1 MILGVYGYSK
11 SGKTTFI
18 EELLKVLV
26 ADGYDIAT
34 IKHIPHEGFSI
45 DTEKKDT
52 WRYRN
57 AGASTVVA
65 SSPSETVFMVNDGMQ
80 LNLILQMIQ
89 TISKPDLIL
98 VEGYKNESIPKI
110 AVGQIEE
117 RPNTIF
123 KYEDNLEEILQ
134 YIKQEIDIERIQ
146 RQLPGL
152 DCKKC
157 GFDCRKMA
165 EFIYAKEM
173 TLEDCHSFSQLP
185 VFLEADGK
193 SIPLGGFTRDMIANI
208 INGMI
213 SSLKGTEGAREF
225 KIILK
230 R

>member
-18 EELLKVLV
+18 EELLKILV

-57 AGASTVVA
+57 AGAITVVA
-65 SSPSETVFMVNDGMQ
+65 SSPGETVFMVNEGMQ
-80 LNLILQMIQ
+80 LNLILKMIQ
-89 TISKPDLIL
+89 MISKPDLIL

-110 AVGQIEE
+110 AVGKIEE

-123 KYEDNLEEILQ
+123 KYEDNLEKILQ
-134 YIKQEIDIERIQ
+134 YIKQEIEIEKIQ

-165 EFIYAKEM
+165 ETIYAKER

-193 SIPLGGFTRDMIANI
+193 SIPLGGFTKDMIANI
-208 INGMI
+208 INGML
-213 SSLKGTEGAREF
+213 SSLKGTDGAREF
-225 KIILK
+225 KIIL
-230 R
+230 RR

>member
-18 EELLKVLV
+18 EEMLKILIKE
-26 ADGYDIAT
+26 GYEIAT

-52 WRYRN
+52 GRYKN
-57 AGASTVVA
+57 AGAKTVVA
-65 SSPSETVFMVNDGMQ
+65 SSPGETAFMVNEGMK
-80 LNLILQMIQ
+80 LDLILKTIR

-98 VEGYKNESIPKI
+98 VEGYKNENIPKI
-110 AVGQIEE
+110 AVGEIEE
-117 RPNTIF
+117 RSNTLF
-123 KYEDNLEEILQ
+123 KYDGNLKEILQ
-134 YIKQEIDIERIQ
+134 YIKQEIGIERIQ

-165 EFIYAKEM
+165 ELIYAKEI

-185 VFLEADGK
+185 VFLEGDGE
-193 SIPLGGFTRDMIANI
+193 SIPLGDFTRGMIANI

-213 SSLKGTEGAREF
+213 SSLKGTESAKEF
-225 KIILK
+225 KITL
-230 R
+230 RR

>member
-18 EELLKVLV
+18 EELLKILV

-57 AGASTVVA
+57 AGASKVVA
-65 SSPSETVFMVNDGMQ
+65 SSPGETAFMVNEGMR
-80 LNLILQMIQ
+80 LHLILKTIQ

-98 VEGYKNESIPKI
+98 VEGYKKESIPKI
-110 AVGQIEE
+110 AVGKIEE
-117 RPNTIF
+117 RTNTVF

-134 YIKQEIDIERIQ
+134 YIKKEIGIERIQ

-165 EFIYAKEM
+165 ELIYAKER

-185 VFLEADGK
+185 VFLEGDGE
-193 SIPLGGFTRDMIANI
+193 SIPLGDFTREMLANI

-213 SSLKGTEGAREF
+213 SSLKGTEGVKEF
-225 KIILK
+225 KITL
-230 R
+230 RR

>member
-18 EELLKVLV
+18 EEILKKLV

-52 WRYRN
+52 WRYRKV
-57 AGASTVVA
+57 GASNVVA
-65 SSPSETVFMVNDGMQ
+65 SSPGETVFMVNEGMQ
-80 LNLILQMIQ
+80 LNLILKMTQ

-98 VEGYKNESIPKI
+98 VEGYKNENIPKI
-110 AVGQIEE
+110 AVGKIEE
-117 RPNTIF
+117 RSNTIF
-123 KYEDNLEEILQ
+123 KYENNLEEILQ
-134 YIKQEIDIERIQ
+134 YIKQEIGIERIQ

-165 EFIYAKEM
+165 ELIYAKER
-173 TLEDCHSFSQLP
+173 TLEECHSLSQLP
-185 VFLEADGK
+185 VFLEADGE
-193 SIPLGGFTRDMIANI
+193 SIPLGDFTRQMIANI

-213 SSLKGTEGAREF
+213 SSLKGTEGVKEF
-225 KIILK
+225 KITL
-230 R
+230 RR

>member
-18 EELLKVLV
+18 EKLLKILV

-57 AGASTVVA
+57 AGVNTVVA
-65 SSPSETVFMVNDGMQ
+65 SSPGETVFMINEGMQ

-110 AVGQIEE
+110 ALGQIEE

-123 KYEDNLEEILQ
+123 RYEDNLEEILQ
-134 YIKQEIDIERIQ
+134 YIKRELDIERIL
-146 RQLPGL
+146 RQLPGI

-165 EFIYAKEM
+165 ELIYAQERV
-173 TLEDCHSFSQLP
+173 LEDCRSFSQLP

-225 KIILK
+225 KIIL
-230 R
+230 RR

>member
-11 SGKTTFI
+11 SGKTTLI
-18 EELLKVLV
+18 EELLKKLV

-52 WRYRN
+52 GKYRKG
-57 AGASTVVA
+57 GASTVVA
-65 SSPSETVFMVNDGMQ
+65 SSPGETAFMVSEGMR
-80 LNLILQMIQ
+80 LHLILKTIQ

-98 VEGYKNESIPKI
+98 VEGYKKENIPKI
-110 AVGQIEE
+110 AVGKIEE
-117 RPNTIF
+117 RSNTVF
-123 KYEDNLEEILQ
+123 KYDGNLKEILQ
-134 YIKQEIDIERIQ
+134 YIKQEIGIERIQ

-165 EFIYAKEM
+165 ELIDAKERA
-173 TLEDCHSFSQLP
+173 LEDCHSFSQLP
-185 VFLEADGK
+185 VFLEGDGE
-193 SIPLGGFTRDMIANI
+193 SIPLGDFTRGMIANI

-213 SSLKGTEGAREF
+213 SSLKGTEGVKEF
-225 KIILK
+225 KITLK

>member
-65 SSPSETVFMVNDGMQ
+65 SSLDETVFMVNKGVP

-89 TISKPDLIL
+89 AISKPDLIL
-98 VEGYKNESIPKI
+98 VEGYKNEGIPKI

-117 RPNTIF
+117 GPNTIF
-123 KYEDNLEEILQ
+123 RYEDNLEEILQ
-134 YIKQEIDIERIQ
+134 YIKQELEMEKIQ
-146 RQLPGL
+146 KQLPGL

-165 EFIYAKEM
+165 ELIYAQEKV
-173 TLEDCHSFSQLP
+173 LEDCHSFSQLP

-213 SSLKGTEGAREF
+213 SSLKGTEDAREF
-225 KIILK
+225 KIIL
-230 R
+230 RR

>member
-1 MILGVYGYSK
+1 MILGVCGYSK

-65 SSPSETVFMVNDGMQ
+65 SSPGETVFMVKEGMQ

-123 KYEDNLEEILQ
+123 RYEDNLEEILQ

-165 EFIYAKEM
+165 ELIYAQEKV
-173 TLEDCHSFSQLP
+173 LEDCHSFSQLP

-225 KIILK
+225 KIIL
-230 R
+230 RR

>member
-18 EELLKVLV
+18 EEILKKLV

-52 WRYRN
+52 WRYRKV
-57 AGASTVVA
+57 GASNVVA
-65 SSPSETVFMVNDGMQ
+65 SSPGETVFMVNEGMQ
-80 LNLILQMIQ
+80 LNLILKMTQ

-98 VEGYKNESIPKI
+98 VEGYKNENIPKI
-110 AVGQIEE
+110 AVGKIEE
-117 RPNTIF
+117 RSNTIF
-123 KYEDNLEEILQ
+123 KYENNLEEILQ
-134 YIKQEIDIERIQ
+134 YIKQEIGIERIQ

-165 EFIYAKEM
+165 ELIYAKEI
-173 TLEDCHSFSQLP
+173 TLEECH
-185 VFLEADGK
+185 
-193 SIPLGGFTRDMIANI
+193 
-208 INGMI
+208 
-213 SSLKGTEGAREF
+213 
-225 KIILK
+225 
-230 R
+230 